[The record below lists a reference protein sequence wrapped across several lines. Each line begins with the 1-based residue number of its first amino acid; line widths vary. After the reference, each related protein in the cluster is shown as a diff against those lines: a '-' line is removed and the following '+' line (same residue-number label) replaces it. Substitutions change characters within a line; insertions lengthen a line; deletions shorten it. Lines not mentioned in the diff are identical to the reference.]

1 MKIKKRKEI
10 RLKEYDYSAA
20 CAYFVTVCT
29 KNKEHLLGKICVGD
43 VLPDIPL
50 ALCRGRERSER
61 PCADAGADDSPA
73 SQDVLPDIPYVELTE
88 YGQIVKQQFE
98 IMNSLYDD
106 IKVNHYIIMPNHIHF
121 IVEITN
127 GRGTSR
133 RPSPTR
139 VNSAIPKYISTFK
152 RFTNKNSKVSLWQRS
167 YYDHIIRNE
176 TDYLEKLNYI
186 KTNPHRW
193 SDDEYFIQ

>member
-10 RLKEYDYSAA
+10 RLKEYDYSTAG
-20 CAYFVTVCT
+20 AYFVTVCT

-43 VLPDIPL
+43 
-50 ALCRGRERSER
+50 G
-61 PCADAGADDSPA
+61 
-73 SQDVLPDIPYVELTE
+73 LPDIPYTELTE

-139 VNSAIPKYISTFK
+139 ANSAIPKYISTFK

>member
-1 MKIKKRKEI
+1 MHQKTEQRKKRANYE
-10 RLKEYDYSAA
+10 
-20 CAYFVTVCT
+20 
-29 KNKEHLLGKICVGD
+29 
-43 VLPDIPL
+43 
-50 ALCRGRERSER
+50 
-61 PCADAGADDSPA
+61 
-73 SQDVLPDIPYVELTE
+73 
-88 YGQIVKQQFE
+88 
-98 IMNSLYDD
+98 DD
-106 IKVNHYIIMPNHIHF
+106 IQPFPAQRGAQRYKVIMPNHIHF

-139 VNSAIPKYISTFK
+139 ADSAIPKYISTFK